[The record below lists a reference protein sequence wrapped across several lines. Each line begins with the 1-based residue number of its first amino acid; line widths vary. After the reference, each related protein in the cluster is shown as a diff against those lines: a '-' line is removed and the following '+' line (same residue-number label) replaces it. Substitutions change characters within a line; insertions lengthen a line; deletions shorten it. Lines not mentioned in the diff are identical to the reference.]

1 MKTLFHF
8 SCALVAWSLLS
19 LTTAARA
26 EESILNL
33 PKEAFLQMDGKPSQY
48 GYKKPG
54 VDLHSYSA
62 IIIEPLAFIGKDA
75 DGQWKLFSVD
85 ARNEVSHYYQQ
96 SLSRELKK
104 RGIKVTDQAAPGVL
118 RLRTAVTS
126 LSQEHQGFQA
136 SDLLPIKAI
145 FNLARYAG
153 GIEPYLVK
161 IASMAQL
168 EDATSGELLAGGVD
182 LKKEGSKSKSASA
195 PITFELMKP
204 MLDHWCEQ
212 NAELIAKALQKTP

>member
-19 LTTAARA
+19 LTTAAHSG
-26 EESILNL
+26 ESILNL

-62 IIIEPLAFIGKDA
+62 IIIEPLAFIGKDS

-85 ARNEVSHYYQQ
+85 ERNEVSRYYQQ
-96 SLSRELKK
+96 TLSHELQKL
-104 RGIKVTDQAAPGVL
+104 GITVTEQAGPGVL

-136 SDLLPIKAI
+136 SDLLPIKAV

-153 GIEPYLVK
+153 GIEPYLVH

-168 EDATSGELLAGGVD
+168 EDANSGELLAGGVD
-182 LKKEGSKSKSASA
+182 LKKEGKQAKTATQA
-195 PITFELMKP
+195 ITFALMKP
-204 MLDHWCEQ
+204 MLDRWCEQ
-212 NAELIAKALQKTP
+212 NAQLLAKTLRRQP